1 MLYVNNSLAVINDAL
16 EGHTLPLSVADNSRN
31 IGERGDLGRHHIL
44 RLHITFLY
52 IFCLKFHANLLT
64 L

>member
-16 EGHTLPLSVADNSRN
+16 EGHTLPLSVADTSRN

-44 RLHITFLY
+44 RLHITFL
-52 IFCLKFHANLLT
+52 
-64 L
+64 